1 MCYEHVA
8 ASLFIYFFEIFV
20 TLLFSPVFVC
30 FIRIVVFVFS
40 HLFGF

>member
-1 MCYEHVA
+1 MCYECVS
-8 ASLFIYFFEIFV
+8 ASLFIFFEIFV